1 MTYKKT
7 EKDLWVEMS
16 IREIWTQAHFAGLT
30 YANID
35 RKAVGGT
42 DGVFS
47 SIHSFFSH
55 CAMVS
60 KMLKANYQ
68 KGSKSIGDILG
79 ISDSSPIHN
88 RKFRNSLEHYDKELK
103 KWIKKKGACISI
115 GTYNVGPKSMIKI
128 PDIVFISH
136 YDPNNNT
143 YTFVDEDI
151 NLTILHSE
159 VINIKKMA
167 DKWVKSMESG
177 LLQTP
182 FI

>member
-1 MTYKKT
+1 MHKKT

-16 IREIWTQAHFAGLT
+16 IREIWTQTHFAGLAF
-30 YANID
+30 ANID
-35 RKAVGGT
+35 RKSVGGT

-68 KGSKSIGDILG
+68 KDSKSIGKILG
-79 ISDSSPIHN
+79 VSDTSPIHK
-88 RKFRNSLEHYDKELK
+88 RKFRNFIEHYDKELK
-103 KWIKKKGACISI
+103 KWINKKGVNISI

-128 PDIVFISH
+128 PNMVFVSH

-143 YTFVDEDI
+143 YTFVDQDI
-151 NLTILHSE
+151 NLNTLHGAVE
-159 VINIKKMA
+159 KIKNKA
-167 DKWVKSMESG
+167 DEWVKLVQSG
-177 LLQTP
+177 AKQRP